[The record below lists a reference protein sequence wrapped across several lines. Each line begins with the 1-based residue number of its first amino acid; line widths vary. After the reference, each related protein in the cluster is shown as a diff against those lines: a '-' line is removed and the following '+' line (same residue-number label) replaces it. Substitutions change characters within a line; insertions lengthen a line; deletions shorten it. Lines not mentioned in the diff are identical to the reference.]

1 MEKTL
6 LYREQNFT
14 QSDVDDVVKF
24 IEMLDEKPALI
35 RKICFL
41 TVEVLQN
48 IIHHSATRNDNTYA
62 YFELIKEDDSYL
74 IKTGNL
80 IKKEDTEKLE
90 NKLRSI
96 TLLSED
102 EIKDKI
108 MDNLEN
114 KGFSDK
120 GGAGIGLLSI
130 QKRTGKGML
139 YEIEYFRDEFNFIHF
154 EISI

>member
-1 MEKTL
+1 MGKPL

-14 QSDVDDVVKF
+14 QPDVDDVVKF

-74 IKTGNL
+74 IKTG
-80 IKKEDTEKLE
+80 D
-90 NKLRSI
+90 
-96 TLLSED
+96 
-102 EIKDKI
+102 
-108 MDNLEN
+108 
-114 KGFSDK
+114 
-120 GGAGIGLLSI
+120 AA
-130 QKRTGKGML
+130 
-139 YEIEYFRDEFNFIHF
+139 H
-154 EISI
+154 